1 MGGLEA
7 LSLQG
12 NQNLEMEEQGS
23 EARFHGWGPG
33 LALVAS
39 VVGGGD
45 RNPRRQTRR
54 EAQCWGLDLL
64 V

>member
-1 MGGLEA
+1 MGGLDA

-12 NQNLEMEEQGS
+12 NQSLEMEEQGS

-33 LALVAS
+33 LVLVAS

-45 RNPRRQTRR
+45 RNPRRQASR